1 MMDDLLE
8 IVKLLKE
15 VNIQVDA
22 IHKESA
28 PG

>member
-8 IVKLLKE
+8 ITKLLKE
-15 VNIQVDA
+15 VDIQVDT